1 MNFEMKLISGT
12 ANSSL
17 SRKIAE
23 SIDYPL
29 CSVNISDFPEG
40 ETFVQIL
47 EDVRGRDVFIIQ
59 PTIPDPNRS
68 LMELLI
74 LIDAARRSSAGRI
87 TAVIPCYGYARQD
100 KKDQPR
106 VPITAKLVAN
116 LLTAA
121 GANRILTIDLHAGQI
136 QGFFDIPADNLYAYP
151 VLSEY
156 LHTLKL
162 KNGVVC
168 SPDVGSIKIASSFA
182 RRLNLT
188 LATVDKT
195 RMSDYEVKATK
206 VIGDVKGK
214 DVVLVDDLVS
224 TAGSLTE
231 AARLVL
237 KEGAKNIYACATHGI
252 LAGPAIERLKE
263 SPIKQLIIT
272 DTVQYDT
279 SKADF
284 DIQVISI
291 AGLLGQAITRIH
303 RNQSISSLFD

>member
-1 MNFEMKLISGT
+1 MNFEMKLISGS
-12 ANSSL
+12 ANLPL

-59 PTIPDPNRS
+59 PTIPDPNRA

-74 LIDAARRSSAGRI
+74 LVDAAKRSSAGRI
-87 TAVIPCYGYARQD
+87 TAVVPCYGYARQD

-116 LLTAA
+116 LLIAA
-121 GANRILTIDLHAGQI
+121 GTDRILTIDLHAGQI

-156 LHTLKL
+156 LHTLDL

-182 RRLNLT
+182 RRLNLP

-195 RMSDYEVKATK
+195 RMNNFEVKATK
-206 VIGDVKGK
+206 VIGNVEGK
-214 DVVLVDDLVS
+214 DVILVDDLVS
-224 TAGSLTE
+224 TAGTLAE
-231 AARLVL
+231 AARLLVQ
-237 KEGAKNIYACATHGI
+237 EGGRNIYACATHGI
-252 LAGPAIERLKE
+252 LVGPALLRLKE
-263 SPIKQLIIT
+263 SPIKQFIIT
-272 DTVQYDT
+272 DTVRYDASST
-279 SKADF
+279 DF
-284 DIQVISI
+284 DIQVISV
-291 AGLLGQAITRIH
+291 AGLLGQAISRIH
-303 RNQSISSLFD
+303 SNQSVSSLFD